1 MLAGAALLYLTIKKV
16 IYRQIEDQIRQTDT
30 IPDFEGT
37 FGHQIEVK
45 LLNYH
50 VNRVQSIKDTDIYD
64 TKSDSFIP
72 FRYIFSSGNAVGK
85 KGFIITIFQII
96 SEKNE
101 LLHDIEVYM
110 FSLFFSLLLISI
122 LINYLIAKRLWRPF
136 YNSVKIAER
145 FDIQSDKLLELPK
158 TDINEFIKLN
168 EVLENMTRKMRD
180 DYLNLKEFGENAS
193 HEIQTPLAVM
203 RSKTDLLMQQKNLN
217 KDSLTLIRS
226 IDDYLNLKE
235 FGENASH
242 EIQTPLAVMRSKTDL
257 LMQQKNLNKDSL
269 TLIKSINEAI
279 TKLFKLNQGL
289 LLISKIENKV
299 FHEKKKVSLKQITV
313 NGLDNYKEIMQLK
326 KIKVEMDASDEAL
339 VEMNDMLAEVLISNL
354 LSNAVRFNING
365 GFIKCHIDIMF
376 LIITNSGLAMITNPE
391 DLFKRFH
398 KNSDNPQSVG
408 LGLSIVKEIA
418 ESYGMNI
425 TYTCINDVHEIKLQY
440 RQRGNLPKAF

>member
-16 IYRQIEDQIRQTDT
+16 IYRQIDESLITEKTIIEDQIRQTDT

-50 VNRVQSIKDTDIYD
+50 INRVQSIKDTDIYD
-64 TKSDSFIP
+64 SKSDSFIP
-72 FRYIFSSGNAVGK
+72 FRYIFSSGNYVGK

-122 LINYLIAKRLWRPF
+122 LINYLIARRLWRPF

-217 KDSLTLIRS
+217 KDSLTLI
-226 IDDYLNLKE
+226 
-235 FGENASH
+235 
-242 EIQTPLAVMRSKTDL
+242 
-257 LMQQKNLNKDSL
+257 
-269 TLIKSINEAI
+269 KSINEAT

-289 LLISKIENKV
+289 LLISKIENQV

-339 VEMNDMLAEVLISNL
+339 VEMNDMLAEVMISNL
-354 LSNAVRFNING
+354 LSNAVRFNIDG

>member
-1 MLAGAALLYLTIKKV
+1 LKLLTKSTFYFLLLSILVMLAGAALLYLTIKKV
-16 IYRQIEDQIRQTDT
+16 IYRQIDESLITEKTIIEDQIRQTDT

-72 FRYIFSSGNAVGK
+72 FRYIFSSGNSVGK

-168 EVLENMTRKMRD
+168 EVLENMTRKMR
-180 DYLNLKEFGENAS
+180 
-193 HEIQTPLAVM
+193 
-203 RSKTDLLMQQKNLN
+203 
-217 KDSLTLIRS
+217 
-226 IDDYLNLKE
+226 DDYLNLKE